1 MTIDRKLLVPFL
13 TAARTNSFTKAA
25 AELGIAQPR
34 LSLLIKQLEQ
44 QIGFALF
51 LRTRRS
57 IELTAEGRAILESA
71 SAVSRALE
79 QLDEAIWELRG
90 EARSRVRLG
99 SPRYQIDIPERN
111 NLFHRLTEKR
121 PNLHIV
127 IDPDRTAPS
136 LDRLRS
142 GKLDLVLATAPFDA
156 SDLVIKL
163 FATGR
168 AVLAMPADDN
178 LSKMSRI
185 PIDALRGR
193 SIAGYPNSIGQLYID
208 AWYGPLRE
216 AGAVIVES
224 FEEHVGGLMLF
235 AAQRRLPALVHLWS
249 DQEALPL
256 AHEIGDMVFRPFESS
271 DLNLEVYLA
280 KLKSPRSPIVE
291 WVWGIADEV
300 SEGSIK
306 GANVR

>member
-1 MTIDRKLLVPFL
+1 MTIDRKLLTPFL
-13 TAARTNSFTKAA
+13 TAARANSFTKAA
-25 AELGIAQPR
+25 AELGISQPR

-51 LRTRRS
+51 LRTHRS
-57 IELTAEGRAILESA
+57 IELTAEGEAILKRA
-71 SAVSRALE
+71 SAVSCALQ
-79 QLDEAIWELRG
+79 QLDEAIWQLRG

-99 SPRYQIDIPERN
+99 SPRYQIDVPERN
-111 NLFHRLTEKR
+111 NLFKRLTEKR
-121 PNLHIV
+121 PNLQIV

-142 GKLDLVLATAPFDA
+142 GSLDLVLATAPFDA
-156 SDLVIKL
+156 SDLVVKL

-168 AVLAMPADDN
+168 AVLAMPADDS
-178 LSKMSRI
+178 LSKLSRI

-193 SIAGYPNSIGQLYID
+193 SIAAYPQSIGQLYVD

-216 AGAVIVES
+216 AGAVIAES

-249 DQEALPL
+249 DQEGLPL
-256 AHEIGDMVFRPFESS
+256 APKIGAMVYRPIDCE
-271 DLNLEVYLA
+271 DLNLQVYLT
-280 KLKSPRSPIVE
+280 KLKSTRSPIAE
-291 WVWGIADEV
+291 WVWGIADEI
-300 SEGSIK
+300 SEKARG
-306 GANVR
+306 R

>member
-1 MTIDRKLLVPFL
+1 MTIDRKLLTPFL
-13 TAARTNSFTKAA
+13 TAARANSFTKAA
-25 AELGIAQPR
+25 AELGISQPR

-51 LRTRRS
+51 LRTHRS
-57 IELTAEGRAILESA
+57 IELTVEGRSILERA
-71 SAVSRALE
+71 CAVSQAFQ

-111 NLFHRLTEKR
+111 NLFQQLTVKR
-121 PNLHIV
+121 PNLQIV

-142 GKLDLVLATAPFDA
+142 GSLDLVLATAPFDT
-156 SDLVIKL
+156 SDLVVKL

-168 AVLAMPADDN
+168 AVLAMPADDS
-178 LSKMSRI
+178 LSKLSRI

-193 SIAGYPNSIGQLYID
+193 SIAAYPQSIGQLYVD

-235 AAQRRLPALVHLWS
+235 AAQHHLPALVHLWS

-256 AHEIGDMVFRPFESS
+256 AHRIGDMVYRPIDCEAV
-271 DLNLEVYLA
+271 NLQVYVT
-280 KLKSPRSPIVE
+280 KLKSTRSPIVE
-291 WVWGIADEV
+291 WVWDVADEI
-300 SEGSIK
+300 SAK
-306 GANVR
+306 PRLR